1 MPIMSVHLPPAP
13 VLTCDGAAYKRLAS
27 AAVAWLEQHY
37 EAVNQLNVF
46 PVPDGDT
53 GTNMLLTMR
62 SAYSEIADHEWP
74 QVGMVLDKLAI
85 GAIMGS
91 RGNSGTILSQLL
103 RGLAQ
108 AWKGKREFDAELLS
122 EGMKQAVK

>member
-62 SAYSEIADHEWP
+62 AAYGEIADNP
-74 QVGMVLDKLAI
+74 SPDVGDRGQAGLRRNHGFTGKFRHDPLAI
-85 GAIMGS
+85 
-91 RGNSGTILSQLL
+91 
-103 RGLAQ
+103 
-108 AWKGKREFDAELLS
+108 
-122 EGMKQAVK
+122 